1 MDEVP
6 LIEKVQKNDINTTII
21 AIKKQLKELNALLGL
36 IDIQSD
42 KQDLSPYVRKDEVI
56 DEVKRFDLSPV
67 TSNAVSKAISYSTS
81 EIKTGAYWYNG
92 KPIYRKCFSGTG
104 FTSSAVSLG
113 ISNIG
118 EIISLDSMARVN
130 MAYLSGYMPL
140 AGAVRTG
147 NSGSCNPAYLF
158 ISTDKTTYEI
168 MKTGTQTQVDLY
180 EWHFTIEY
188 TKTTD

>member
-6 LIEKVQKNDINTTII
+6 LIDKVQKNDINTTII

-67 TSNAVSKAISYSTS
+67 TSNAVANSLSYST
-81 EIKTGAYWYNG
+81 EEKKTGAYWIDG
-92 KPIYRKCFSGTG
+92 KPIYRKVVMFTNSMSWGANVWALIPNSSTDVPNAEQVTNFSTIELVVGIETNN
-104 FTSSAVSLG
+104 FLG
-113 ISNIG
+113 IG
-118 EIISLDSMARVN
+118 KHGD
-130 MAYLSGYMPL
+130 
-140 AGAVRTG
+140 AGAGVNG
-147 NSGSCNPAYLF
+147 IYYY
-158 ISTDKTTYEI
+158 STVNINFKGYI
-168 MKTGTQTQVDLY
+168 
-180 EWHFTIEY
+180 IEY

>member
-1 MDEVP
+1 MNEVP

-56 DEVKRFDLSPV
+56 
-67 TSNAVSKAISYSTS
+67 KAISYSIS
-81 EIKTGAYWYNG
+81 EVKTGGYWIDG

-104 FTSSAVSLG
+104 FTSSVVSLG

-130 MAYLSGYMPL
+130 FVDFSGYMPL

-147 NSGSCNPAYLF
+147 SSGSCNPVYLY
-158 ISTDKTTYEI
+158 ISTDKTTYKIE
-168 MKTGTQTQVDLY
+168 KVGTQTQADLY

>member
-1 MDEVP
+1 MNEVP

-67 TSNAVSKAISYSTS
+67 TSNAVANSLSYST
-81 EIKTGAYWYNG
+81 EEKWTGGYWLDG
-92 KPIYRKCFSGTG
+92 KPIYRKCYSGLTISFS
-104 FTSSAVSLG
+104 TSEGWRTLG
-113 ISNIG
+113 ITAPDNVETIVKGVILGADATSPY
-118 EIISLDSMARVN
+118 SLHDI
-130 MAYLSGYMPL
+130 PF
-140 AGAVRTG
+140 
-147 NSGSCNPAYLF
+147 NPALVAIGSNNTLF
-158 ISTDKTTYEI
+158 RYNQANAGVIHS
-168 MKTGTQTQVDLY
+168 VV
-180 EWHFTIEY
+180 IEY

>member
-67 TSNAVSKAISYSTS
+67 TSNAVANSLSYST
-81 EIKTGAYWYNG
+81 EEKKTGGYWIDG
-92 KPIYRKCFSGTG
+92 KPIYRKCGYPTGSGNLTNNTVIEVAFNWINKTVTPNINEMLSAQFISIG
-104 FTSSAVSLG
+104 TSSLPTYPSCVITSVIRNAEVSNNG
-113 ISNIG
+113 VAMVNIG
-118 EIISLDSMARVN
+118 TS
-130 MAYLSGYMPL
+130 SGYAP
-140 AGAVRTG
+140 TT
-147 NSGSCNPAYLF
+147 LF
-158 ISTDKTTYEI
+158 I
-168 MKTGTQTQVDLY
+168 
-180 EWHFTIEY
+180 FEY

>member
-1 MDEVP
+1 MNEVP

-67 TSNAVSKAISYSTS
+67 TSNAVSKAISYSTT
-81 EIKTGAYWYNG
+81 EIKTGAIWLDN
-92 KPIYRKCFSGTG
+92 KPVYSRVIVFKNIPAYYDIHVLPDVLGLENLNIIKYDYSSHSNNNRLYSGFYTRRDEGGSPKTGLDYRELEHKFY
-104 FTSSAVSLG
+104 
-113 ISNIG
+113 
-118 EIISLDSMARVN
+118 IISYEAISELDV
-130 MAYLSGYMPL
+130 
-140 AGAVRTG
+140 
-147 NSGSCNPAYLF
+147 F
-158 ISTDKTTYEI
+158 I
-168 MKTGTQTQVDLY
+168 L
-180 EWHFTIEY
+180 Y